1 MGGISN
7 PMLASVNKVEE
18 VRDMKEAA
26 SMMMKNEWVMLMAIQ
41 DKDGSWIYCMG
52 KPSMEKLAQ
61 VTHVNRGKSLVSTLV
76 LPRQYRK

>member
-1 MGGISN
+1 MSGIFN
-7 PMLASVNKVEE
+7 PMLASVSEVEE
-18 VRDMKEAA
+18 VRDMNEAA
-26 SMMMKNEWVMLMAIQ
+26 SMMMKNEWVMLMATQ

-61 VTHVNRGKSLVSTLV
+61 VSHVNGGKSSFSTLV